1 MPMPTREDKSL
12 PPGWAVKDGKL
23 HRTLLFPDFTAAFG
37 FMTKVAIEANTMN
50 HHPEFY
56 NVYNRVT
63 IDLVTHDAGDTITD
77 LDLQLATK
85 INALLMH

>member
-1 MPMPTREDKSL
+1 MSTAEGTTL
-12 PPGWAVKDGKL
+12 PAGWCVKDGKL
-23 HRTLLFPDFTAAFG
+23 HRAFTFPDFTTAFG
-37 FMTKVAIEANTMN
+37 FMTKVAIAASTMN

-63 IDLVTHDAGDTITD
+63 IDLVTHDDGDTITD

-85 INALLMH
+85 INALLTR